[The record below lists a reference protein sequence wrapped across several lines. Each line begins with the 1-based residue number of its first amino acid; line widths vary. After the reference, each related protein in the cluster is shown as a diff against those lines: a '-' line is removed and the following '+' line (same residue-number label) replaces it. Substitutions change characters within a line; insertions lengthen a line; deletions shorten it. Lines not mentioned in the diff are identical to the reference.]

1 MPVTLYQSDGTLVP
15 PVADARLYE
24 MLSGGAVGIVQGC
37 EITSLGGNQ
46 LQITSGWGVCLG
58 RVFSVEQEVIN
69 ASTSPSGEVDG
80 RLIIA
85 IDVSSGGTPIA
96 FVTQAETPLPALVQ
110 EDINQDGTI
119 YQIPM
124 ATYSINEL
132 AVSDLKTVYPKAD
145 VSGVGVYTHTR
156 SGTVNELTGAGPNGR
171 ALMTADVQPGDT
183 WKVNG
188 QPVTAYMGTEDATDS
203 MAGQP
208 YNGKWVTF
216 VVEGA
221 TLNFKGGNGLSPDD
235 QSKLIPKN
243 ILNGVTFFEGTP
255 KEVIGSLKILAAG
268 GANASGY
275 YVFWDGEKYQNGI
288 FGVSTPSFNFVGT
301 PMMAVVNM
309 QPESKAVL
317 TICGVPVTG
326 NSQAQVLTE
335 LSGTEIAVTTYAAEF
350 YCGFAVLGYN

>member
-58 RVFSVEQEVIN
+58 RVFSVEQEVIS

-124 ATYSINEL
+124 ATYNINEL

-145 VSGVGVYTHTR
+145 VSGVGVYAHTR

-183 WKVNG
+183 WTVNG

-203 MAGQP
+203 MASQP
-208 YNGKWVTF
+208 YNGKWITF
-216 VVEGA
+216 VIDGSN
-221 TLNFKGGNGLSPDD
+221 LNISGNGKKYVPPAYSTDPVDTGKKWID
-235 QSKLIPKN
+235 GKTIWSKVINFTTPGSVTSYKN
-243 ILNGVTFFEGTP
+243 VPIGDTVETIVSLQTFCEFAPGKFSTNF
-255 KEVIGSLKILAAG
+255 SFST
-268 GANASGY
+268 ASGT
-275 YVFWDGEKYQNGI
+275 VL
-288 FGVSTPSFNFVGT
+288 FGVSSAYSNDSADNKNTIT
-301 PMMAVVNM
+301 VV
-309 QPESKAVL
+309 
-317 TICGVPVTG
+317 VTY
-326 NSQAQVLTE
+326 S
-335 LSGTEIAVTTYAAEF
+335 EF
-350 YCGFAVLGYN
+350 TNKPGYSIIEYTKP